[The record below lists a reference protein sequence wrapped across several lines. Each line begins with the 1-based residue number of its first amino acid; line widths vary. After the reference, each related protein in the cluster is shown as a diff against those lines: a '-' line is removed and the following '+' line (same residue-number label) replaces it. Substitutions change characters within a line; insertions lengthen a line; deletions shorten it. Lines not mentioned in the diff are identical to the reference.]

1 MRWDRGHQSGHVI
14 DRRGQPGFSP
24 GRMGMLLPLAGRFG
38 WKGILILLVVMFL
51 LGRGFLSGTSGP
63 SDTETRG
70 GADDLAS
77 FVGFVLDDAQ
87 AFWERRFLAEGGDYR
102 PADLVL
108 FTNSTATSCGYGT
121 AAVGPF
127 YCPNDRKVY
136 IDLDFYRQLRERFG
150 APGDMAQAYVIAHEI
165 GHHVQAQR
173 GLLPEGRRSSIAIE
187 LQADC
192 LAGAW
197 ARSTKDRDLLE
208 EGDIDEALGAAA
220 AVGDDTLQRKTEGR
234 VQPETW
240 RHGSAAQRTASFRRG
255 FESGDPA
262 RCDTATAE

>member
-1 MRWDRGHQSGHVI
+1 
-14 DRRGQPGFSP
+14 
-24 GRMGMLLPLAGRFG
+24 MGLLLPLAGRFG
-38 WKGILILLVVMFL
+38 WKGILILLVVLFL

-63 SDTETRG
+63 SDTETG
-70 GADDLAS
+70 TGDDDLTS
-77 FVGFVLDDAQ
+77 FVGFVLDDSQ
-87 AFWERRFLAEGGDYR
+87 AYWERNFLKEGRHYQ

-108 FTNSTATSCGYGT
+108 FTESTSTRCGYGT

-136 IDLDFYRQLRERFG
+136 IDLDFYRELKERFG
-150 APGDMAQAYVIAHEI
+150 APGDMAQAYVIAHEV

-173 GLLPEGRRSSIAIE
+173 GLLGEGEGKTSSIATE

-192 LAGAW
+192 FAGAW
-197 ARSTKDRDLLE
+197 ARSTKDRKLLE
-208 EGDIDEALGAAA
+208 EGDIEEALGAAA
-220 AVGDDTLQRKTEGR
+220 AVGDDTLQRRTQGR

-240 RHGSAAQRTASFRRG
+240 THGSSEQRTAWFRRG

-262 RCDTATAE
+262 VCDTSAE

>member
-1 MRWDRGHQSGHVI
+1 
-14 DRRGQPGFSP
+14 
-24 GRMGMLLPLAGRFG
+24 MLLPLAGRFG
-38 WKGILILLVVMFL
+38 WKGILILLVIMFL

-63 SDTETRG
+63 SDTET
-70 GADDLAS
+70 GAQPDEHAS

-87 AFWERRFLAEGGDYR
+87 GYWEKYFQSKGKAYR

-108 FTNSTATSCGYGT
+108 FTESTSTRCGYGT

-127 YCPNDRKVY
+127 YCPRDQQVY
-136 IDLDFYRQLRERFG
+136 IDLAFYRQLKDRFG

-165 GHHVQAQR
+165 GHHIQNQL
-173 GLLPEGRRSSIAIE
+173 GLLHPDGQSGEASIATE

-192 LAGAW
+192 FAGVW
-197 ARSTKDRDLLE
+197 ARSTKDRELLD

-220 AVGDDTLQRKTEGR
+220 AVGDDTLQKKTQGR

-240 RHGSAAQRTASFRRG
+240 THGSAAQRTAWFRRG
-255 FESGDPA
+255 FTSGDPA
-262 RCDTATAE
+262 QCDTSDTSRL